1 MDEKKQAITDFEEMG
16 NLAEL
21 NALSNLSLEQPIT
34 EKQYRRIIE
43 LKKIVLK
50 WYKTANIT

>member
-21 NALSNLSLEQPIT
+21 NALSNLSLEQPLT
-34 EKQYRRIIE
+34 ENQFRRIIE

-50 WYKTANIT
+50 